1 MHATALWILVPPRS
15 RSGDCALV
23 RSAAGEPAESE
34 RAQPDQS
41 EYRTTWPR
49 SSLSARK
56 IGGLPT
62 VFVPGIPED
71 VVLITNLKNLS
82 VYYQKGSCV
91 ALSGKSRNTT
101 AWRHQSSNDDYVIEE
116 YGMIAMIDGVTFA

>member
-1 MHATALWILVPPRS
+1 M
-15 RSGDCALV
+15 
-23 RSAAGEPAESE
+23 SAEE
-34 RAQPDQS
+34 
-41 EYRTTWPR
+41 
-49 SSLSARK
+49 K

-82 VYYQKGSCV
+82 VYYQKGSLRRSIREEPHYNRV
-91 ALSGKSRNTT
+91 ATY
-101 AWRHQSSNDDYVIEE
+101 QSSNDDYVIEE